1 MLQAAADS
9 CQLLQATANG
19 KLKINREG
27 VQHQQLQLY
36 CICIRNRIN
45 ICVCICKAAT
55 IYYFCRLKIDKDE

>member
-27 VQHQQLQLY
+27 VQHQQLLQLY
-36 CICIRNRIN
+36 LYLYLCLYLCL
-45 ICVCICKAAT
+45 
-55 IYYFCRLKIDKDE
+55 YFCLYFCFYL